1 MIDLALEPY
10 PKEVKKYLIVNPDL
24 LINDEL
30 NYLKNIEN
38 VEVLEI
44 EGHKNGPSYSIY
56 LVKDKLPKN
65 YSYFIS
71 YVDIYWTWNFDDVKI
86 KLDYQ
91 GIIFTRRQFHP
102 HLFKNNFS
110 AFCKPKGNNLNL
122 LLEIKEKGSFTED
135 HMNEPLSV
143 GTFYFKSGSDMLDVI
158 EKQITNNKRVASE
171 FYPSE
176 IFNELLNQNIEVYLY
191 DVDFF
196 IHFGLPEQ
204 LNDFNHWSVVMNHKP
219 IRTEIKNICIMGGL
233 GKRMKVLSN
242 EPKALI
248 KFRNLPMFEYVLSEF
263 GSDDNIIVTTND
275 IVSQLPVPKI
285 NYSIINIGKQTN
297 AQIETITNA
306 VNDIKQHDNFFMIS
320 CDAFGIFD
328 NNKLKEF
335 IKKNN
340 PDCIIFTF
348 TPTLMQIKMAGHHT
362 HVSTNDDLITEVHI
376 KSKSSDEDKGL
387 GGFFWFKTG
396 KIFDEVKN
404 IPNDLENEQIA
415 DHFLK
420 HLVNKGYI
428 ILGYHLDN
436 YCHIGTVPEFRE
448 FKFWENYTKVLL
460 D

>member
-1 MIDLALEPY
+1 
-10 PKEVKKYLIVNPDL
+10 
-24 LINDEL
+24 
-30 NYLKNIEN
+30 
-38 VEVLEI
+38 
-44 EGHKNGPSYSIY
+44 
-56 LVKDKLPKN
+56 
-65 YSYFIS
+65 
-71 YVDIYWTWNFDDVKI
+71 
-86 KLDYQ
+86 
-91 GIIFTRRQFHP
+91 
-102 HLFKNNFS
+102 
-110 AFCKPKGNNLNL
+110 
-122 LLEIKEKGSFTED
+122 
-135 HMNEPLSV
+135 SV